1 MHKPNITLLF
11 QLQSLFEDAKIEM
24 LYQFLA
30 ELTYQYYHHKTF
42 KTFLKPKPVFYIVR
56 KDKTIA
62 LAYPLNINNYLC

>member
-11 QLQSLFEDAKIEM
+11 QLQSLFEDAKIEI

-30 ELTYQYYHHKTF
+30 ELTYQYYHHKTI
-42 KTFLKPKPVFYIVR
+42 KTFLKPKPVFYIAR

-62 LAYPLNINNYLC
+62 LAYPLNINN